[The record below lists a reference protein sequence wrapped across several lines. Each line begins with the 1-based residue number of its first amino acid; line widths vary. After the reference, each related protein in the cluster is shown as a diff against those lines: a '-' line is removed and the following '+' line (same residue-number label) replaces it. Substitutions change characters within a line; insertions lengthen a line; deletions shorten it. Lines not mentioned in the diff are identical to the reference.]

1 MAGHPFEDLKFD
13 VAVQETWYEVVIR
26 YGLYL
31 GAVFQ
36 MACIMVVCFAI
47 LRYTGHKPCFNYHFF
62 QAVILLPD
70 KESPE
75 GGEDNRFGFEI
86 LKSSNY
92 TQKKIFKR

>member
-1 MAGHPFEDLKFD
+1 MAGHPFEDQKFD

-36 MACIMVVCFAI
+36 MACIMVVCNNI
-47 LRYTGHKPCFNYHFF
+47 LEYVLTITLF

-75 GGEDNRFGFEI
+75 GGEDNRFAFEI
-86 LKSSNY
+86 LK
-92 TQKKIFKR
+92 

>member
-1 MAGHPFEDLKFD
+1 MDIWRIHL
-13 VAVQETWYEVVIR
+13 VLTIT
-26 YGLYL
+26 L
-31 GAVFQ
+31 
-36 MACIMVVCFAI
+36 
-47 LRYTGHKPCFNYHFF
+47 F

-92 TQKKIFKR
+92 NLKKISKDNIS

>member
-1 MAGHPFEDLKFD
+1 MARHPFEDQKFD

-36 MACIMVVCFAI
+36 MACIMVVCNTI
-47 LRYTGHKPCFNYHFF
+47 LGYSKYTLHHVLTITLF

-86 LKSSNY
+86 LK
-92 TQKKIFKR
+92 